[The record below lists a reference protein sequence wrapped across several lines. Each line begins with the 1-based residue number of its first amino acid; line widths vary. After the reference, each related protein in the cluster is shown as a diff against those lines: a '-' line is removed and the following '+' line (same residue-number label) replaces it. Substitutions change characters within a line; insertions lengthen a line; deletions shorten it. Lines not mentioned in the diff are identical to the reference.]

1 MVRTTTGSVEEDVP
15 GQRGS
20 LRFVD
25 PMGEKEGGRGRGAG
39 VWHIGRKPLHDAWRL
54 TIPEL
59 KIMLKQEMKEAQA
72 KEGERRKAEGG
83 GRRGFGRWGGGGDRA
98 GHQHTSSG
106 GILGAAT
113 TAAAAATAATTAA
126 TAKEKN
132 CASRHHQHCTH
143 PDINAIDVT
152 GTTPL
157 MYFAEQGSIPH
168 GECVCVCVCG
178 CGCVCECVCVRDL
191 PSPF

>member
-83 GRRGFGRWGGGGDRA
+83 GEVVWEVGWGRGQGRPSTHQQRRHSRSGNNSSSGSNGGDDSGDGEEKKLCLPASPALHPPGYQRYRRDGHNSSYVLCGA
-98 GHQHTSSG
+98 GLHP
-106 GILGAAT
+106 
-113 TAAAAATAATTAA
+113 
-126 TAKEKN
+126 
-132 CASRHHQHCTH
+132 SR
-143 PDINAIDVT
+143 
-152 GTTPL
+152 
-157 MYFAEQGSIPH
+157 
-168 GECVCVCVCG
+168 
-178 CGCVCECVCVRDL
+178 
-191 PSPF
+191 